1 MQYDIVLNNRSFGG
15 KEGSEVQ
22 SRHAYKASATQ
33 DLFLQHI
40 LDSLAP
46 NDSCG
51 MMLDEGILF
60 RTSDAALVQTKSMF
74 RN

>member
-1 MQYDIVLNNRSFGG
+1 MQYDIVLSNFSFGD
-15 KEGSEVQ
+15 KEVSEAQ
-22 SRHAYKASATQ
+22 SCHAYKTSALQ

-51 MMLDEGILF
+51 MVLDEGILF
-60 RTSDAALVQTKSMF
+60 RTSDSAFVPTKSMF